1 MGHAVSSR
9 KCIPW
14 LGKDVILLI
23 LHQAATDYETFCNV
37 RLVAKW
43 VAQTMDI
50 SGQVLTLQPPQV
62 KWRHMVEDA
71 SLAHVAKSVQYLHDF
86 ALKEKVGDKERCLD
100 MCNGIRVKCRLRF
113 NRRPNGNIDIIL
125 EEWLRDVPFSRNNYR
140 NYELVSKIC
149 MIGGRFHLLVKS
161 HRLI

>member
-50 SGQVLTLQPPQV
+50 SAASLQSLTPQQV
-62 KWRHMVEDA
+62 KWRRMAEDA
-71 SLAHVAKSVQYLHDF
+71 SLAHVANSVLYLHDF
-86 ALKEKVGDKERCLD
+86 VLKEKVGDKKRCLAS
-100 MCNGIRVKCRLRF
+100 CNGIRVKCWLRF
-113 NRRPNGNIDIIL
+113 YRRPNGKINIHL
-125 EEWLRDVPFSRNNYR
+125 EEWLDDNTYHGRSNYQ
-140 NYELVSKIC
+140 NYQLASKIHVVEGC
-149 MIGGRFHLLVKS
+149 FHLLLS
-161 HRLI
+161 PP